1 MLSLQTLAYVLVCGS
16 SGGLIFR
23 SFWSGW
29 FIWYSWGSM
38 WPLMVGR
45 KVFPRL
51 GHLAP
56 IEWGKEPPV
65 HGDEKAFWTR
75 PFVVGSP

>member
-1 MLSLQTLAYVLVCGS
+1 
-16 SGGLIFR
+16 
-23 SFWSGW
+23 
-29 FIWYSWGSM
+29 M